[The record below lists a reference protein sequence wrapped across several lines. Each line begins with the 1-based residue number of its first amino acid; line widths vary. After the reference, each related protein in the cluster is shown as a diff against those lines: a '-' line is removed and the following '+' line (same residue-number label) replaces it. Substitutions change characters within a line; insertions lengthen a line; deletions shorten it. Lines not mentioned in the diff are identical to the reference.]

1 MLGAD
6 FVKPPDF
13 FKTLAVEWQ
22 DFNTQE
28 LLMATWGAATGAPE
42 VHETHGVMVGGVES
56 DGR

>member
-42 VHETHGVMVGGVES
+42 VHETHGVMVGG
-56 DGR
+56 GRI